1 MCARGRAHVGSII
14 CSCLDIVRLLVT
26 VTVTSLPLYA
36 DCVVVV
42 VFLLPRALHYTH
54 SPCLF
59 GVRVCKKSG
68 LSVEK
73 LYCQQFIVGFAVV
86 AFDSVVVVVIFC
98 ILVLSLLSLYTTR
111 LRSDGASKARAIRTK
126 LK

>member
-1 MCARGRAHVGSII
+1 M
-14 CSCLDIVRLLVT
+14 RLLVT

-42 VFLLPRALHYTH
+42 FLMPRALHYTH

-73 LYCQQFIVGFAVV
+73 LYCQQFIVGLAVV